1 MTELQTF
8 EYNAVTKK
16 AQAQKGKHD
25 DAILS
30 MCMALYVRE
39 SISRDVPIGLEERNR
54 EDNASIKSQV
64 YEEIKKEI
72 DEMSID
78 DLEEEEIDLL
88 APDMDNSASPI
99 MNEQRKNNNILREFD
114 W

>member
-1 MTELQTF
+1 
-8 EYNAVTKK
+8 
-16 AQAQKGKHD
+16 
-25 DAILS
+25 
-30 MCMALYVRE
+30 
-39 SISRDVPIGLEERNR
+39 
-54 EDNASIKSQV
+54 
-64 YEEIKKEI
+64 
-72 DEMSID
+72 MSID